1 MESQC
6 FHHRIME
13 SHSVSLVL
21 FLIKIMQ
28 KEIATLAADE
38 AVKNVGVTETDK
50 DNHGPAVKKYLKTV
64 GLEEGFAWC
73 AAFLKYR
80 FINAAEQLDLTLSK
94 SFLKLDG
101 YTPNW
106 EKYAKNNSI
115 WTSVAEAKAN
125 PLLVQKGHVALFY
138 SSEKK
143 RIYHCGIVIS
153 SNESGVLLV
162 EGNTSGGPGVDA
174 NGGGVFLKKRSWT
187 ALGIKGG
194 FMRTY

>member
-1 MESQC
+1 MDKQ
-6 FHHRIME
+6 
-13 SHSVSLVL
+13 
-21 FLIKIMQ
+21 
-28 KEIATLAADE
+28 IALLAADD

-50 DNHGPAVKKYLKTV
+50 DNHGPAIKKYLKTV

-80 FINAAEQLDLTLSK
+80 FISAAEQLGLSLSK
-94 SFLKLDG
+94 DILKLDG

-106 EKYAKNNSI
+106 EKYAKKNKI
-115 WTSVAEAKAN
+115 WTSIEEAKAE
-125 PLLVQKGHVALFY
+125 PSIIKKGHVVLFY
-138 SSEKK
+138 SSEKE

-153 SNESGVLLV
+153 SNESGVVCV

-174 NGGGVFLKKRSWT
+174 NGGGVFLKRRSWT
-187 ALGIKGG
+187 AIGKFGG

>member
-1 MESQC
+1 MTVNIYYTIPTKVS
-6 FHHRIME
+6 IMD
-13 SHSVSLVL
+13 
-21 FLIKIMQ
+21 KQ
-28 KEIATLAADE
+28 IALLAADD

-50 DNHGPAVKKYLKTV
+50 DNHGPAIKKYLKTV

-80 FINAAEQLDLTLSK
+80 FISAAEQLGLSLSK
-94 SFLKLDG
+94 DILKLDG

-106 EKYAKNNSI
+106 ENYAKKHKI
-115 WTSVAEAKAN
+115 WTSIEEAKAE
-125 PLLVQKGHVALFY
+125 PSIIKKGHVVLFY
-138 SSEKK
+138 SSEKE

-153 SNESGVLLV
+153 SNESGVVCV

-174 NGGGVFLKKRSWT
+174 NGGGVFLKRRSWT
-187 ALGIKGG
+187 AIGKFGG

>member
-1 MESQC
+1 MIVTYLYYTIQKQ
-6 FHHRIME
+6 
-13 SHSVSLVL
+13 VSS
-21 FLIKIMQ
+21 MQ
-28 KEIATLAADE
+28 KEIALLAADE
-38 AVKNVGVTETDK
+38 AVQNVGVTETDK
-50 DNHGPAVKKYLKTV
+50 DNHGPAIKKYLKTV

-80 FINAAEQLDLTLSK
+80 FMNAAEDLGLSLSK
-94 SFLKLDG
+94 DFLKLDG

-106 EKYAKNNSI
+106 EKYAKKNKI
-115 WTSVAEAKAN
+115 WTSIEEAKAN
-125 PLLVQKGHVALFY
+125 PLLVKKGHVVLFY

-153 SNESGVLLV
+153 CDASGVLCV

-187 ALGIKGG
+187 ALGINGG
-194 FMRTY
+194 FLKTY